1 MPLNSPAIT
10 SAASPPEYTELVI
23 PALLLALAASHG
35 YLLVRVAVRH
45 VLERL
50 CWKGSAEE
58 TIAEQA
64 DRKVK
69 EQYLRSLGLDK
80 EENEGELEKKE
91 ESLDGLDGTGFWTR
105 DEGVDEIQK
114 AVKDA

>member
-1 MPLNSPAIT
+1 M
-10 SAASPPEYTELVI
+10 
-23 PALLLALAASHG
+23 
-35 YLLVRVAVRH
+35 
-45 VLERL
+45 
-50 CWKGSAEE
+50 
-58 TIAEQA
+58 
-64 DRKVK
+64 K

-80 EENEGELEKKE
+80 EENEGELDKKE